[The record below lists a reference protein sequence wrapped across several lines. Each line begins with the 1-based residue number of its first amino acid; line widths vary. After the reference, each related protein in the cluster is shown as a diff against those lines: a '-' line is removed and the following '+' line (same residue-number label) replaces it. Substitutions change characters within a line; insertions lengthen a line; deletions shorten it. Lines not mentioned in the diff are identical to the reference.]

1 MNEPW
6 RQSTSAFSL
15 VQLHSRSGSVWA
27 RVDQIDSIADR
38 SNGGARVTLRRGSW
52 WDVTE
57 TADEV
62 VERIRAAFK
71 ALGQ

>member
-1 MNEPW
+1 MNEPR
-6 RQSTSAFSL
+6 RQAISPFSL
-15 VQLHSRSGSVWA
+15 VQLHSHSGMVWA

-38 SNGGARVTLRRGSW
+38 TNGGARVTLRRGSW

-62 VERIRAAFK
+62 VGRIRAAFQ
-71 ALGQ
+71 AVGQ